1 MVPESKSG
9 DCFGCC
15 SLLFPAPVRLLSTL
29 EAIKE
34 GINSTFVLVEQ
45 IQRYSCVKTF
55 CFHIARIYGCTQCCC
70 TSCRD
75 CCKKGPRMGWFK
87 PQFVSSDRGTCL
99 AWLAARI
106 RGMSDFRELSLVS
119 THSHPP
125 QGSSTHPFLLVPLP
139 SQRKGV
145 KARMVKEAA
154 ESLKHSRVAFGGFVV
169 LAKDWIEKWLLFLIF
184 APNNL
189 RTRGTTFSCPQK
201 SSIFLPQDKRKF
213 LFFQERICYLCY
225 VLHPG
230 KSISLK
236 NVVTI
241 LREPFTGN
249 QSQAQLAERVTRALL
264 DKIKREGDNCRTM
277 PVCGEFASGTTEFG
291 WKTVYS
297 EKSILLIFENKIKWY
312 KQCSCNGTKSF
323 WFAIRV
329 PKPEPT

>member
-75 CCKKGPRMGWFK
+75 CFKKGPRMGWFK

-145 KARMVKEAA
+145 KARMVKGGC
-154 ESLKHSRVAFGGFVV
+154 RVAKTQQGCIWWVCGVGQR
-169 LAKDWIEKWLLFLIF
+169 LDRKM
-184 APNNL
+184 APL
-189 RTRGTTFSCPQK
+189 SH
-201 SSIFLPQDKRKF
+201 
-213 LFFQERICYLCY
+213 LC
-225 VLHPG
+225 
-230 KSISLK
+230 
-236 NVVTI
+236 TQ
-241 LREPFTGN
+241 
-249 QSQAQLAERVTRALL
+249 QSQDQRNYLL
-264 DKIKREGDNCRTM
+264 LSSEVIHFPT
-277 PVCGEFASGTTEFG
+277 SG
-291 WKTVYS
+291 
-297 EKSILLIFENKIKWY
+297 
-312 KQCSCNGTKSF
+312 
-323 WFAIRV
+323 
-329 PKPEPT
+329 